1 MAYVGAPVLEAVG
14 LGLGLGL
21 GLGCVAYVG
30 APVLEAV
37 ASEALQD
44 VEPLA
49 GRYVPVAPLLMRVRV
64 RVRVRGWEGL
74 ELG

>member
-1 MAYVGAPVLEAVG
+1 M
-14 LGLGLGL
+14 
-21 GLGCVAYVG
+21 AYVG